1 MSGTAKGFGGGK
13 VILVG
18 EHAVVHGVPAIAAG
32 IRRGVTTIARRAQE
46 DSLHFEPWGRTF
58 RPDADSEEPL
68 ARAFEQILSSY
79 RDRPPLRLDV
89 RVDLPPGAGL
99 GCSAAIGVSLLDAL
113 DEALGVQRS
122 RPALGALALEW
133 ERFFHGA
140 PSGIDN
146 IASAMGG
153 LLCFQQACPVRPIS
167 PARPFSLVVAHSGQR
182 SNTKDMVALV
192 SRQLAERPAWRR
204 RALDEVHA
212 LVLEAE
218 TALRHGEILALGRVL
233 DRNHRI
239 LRSLRLST
247 PRLEDLCGAARS
259 AGALGAK
266 ITGAGGGGCIVALAE
281 GPDHAIRIA
290 DSLEAESFIE
300 EVGRAA

>member
-1 MSGTAKGFGGGK
+1 MSNTGTGFGGGK

-32 IRRGVTTIARRAQE
+32 VRRGVTSIARPAEE
-46 DSLHFEPWGRTF
+46 DLLHLEPWGRTF

-68 ARAFEQILSSY
+68 ARAFEQVLSSY
-79 RDRPPLRLDV
+79 GDRPPLRLDV

-99 GCSAAIGVSLLDAL
+99 GCSAALGVSLLDAV
-113 DEALGVQRS
+113 DKALGERRS
-122 RPALGALALEW
+122 RAALGALALEW
-133 ERFFHGA
+133 EKFFHGA

-153 LLCFQQACPVRPIS
+153 LLCFQQASPVRRIS
-167 PARPFSLVVAHSGQR
+167 PARPFALVVAHSGQG
-182 SNTKDMVALV
+182 SNTRDMVALV
-192 SRQLAERPAWRR
+192 SQQLAERPSWARR
-204 RALDEVHA
+204 TLDEVHA
-212 LVLEAE
+212 LVIEAE
-218 TALRHGEILALGRVL
+218 TALRDGEMLALGRVL

-247 PRLEDLCGAARS
+247 PRLEELCGAARS

-281 GPDHAIRIA
+281 DADHAIRIA
-290 DSLEAESFIE
+290 DSLEAESFVE